1 MKVTLTFNEQRRA
14 AYRQQGLWGD
24 ASLADYWQQTARA
37 MPDKIAVVD
46 NHGATYTYSALD
58 HAASC
63 LANWMLAKGIESGDR
78 IAFQLPGWCEFT
90 VIYLACLKTGAVS
103 VPLLPSW
110 REAELVWVL
119 NKCQAKMFFA
129 PTLFKQTR
137 PVDLILPLQNQLPQ
151 LQQIVGVDK
160 LAPATSSLSLS
171 QILADNTPLTTAITT
186 HGDELAAVLFTSG
199 TEGLPKGVMLT
210 HNNILA
216 SERAYCARL
225 NLTWQDVFMMPA
237 PLGHATGFLHGVTA
251 PFLIGARSV
260 LLDIFTP
267 DACLALL
274 EQQRCTCMLGATPF
288 VYDLLNLLEKQPA
301 DLSALRFFLCGG
313 TTIPKKVARECQQ
326 RGIKLLSVY
335 GSTESSPHAVVNLDD
350 PLPRFMHT
358 DGYAAAGV
366 EIKVVDDARK
376 TYGSTESS
384 PHAVVNLDD
393 PLPRFMHTDGY
404 AAAGVE
410 IKVVDDARKT
420 LPPGCEG
427 EEASRGPN
435 VFMGYFD
442 EPELTARALDEE
454 GWYYSG
460 DLCRMDEAGY
470 IKITGRK
477 KDIIVRGGENIS
489 SREVEDI
496 LLQHPKIHDACVV
509 AMPDERLG
517 ERSCAYVVLKAPHH
531 SLSLEEVVA
540 FFSRKRVAKYK
551 YPEHIVVIEKLPR
564 TVSGKIQKFL
574 LRKDIMRRLTQDV
587 CEEIE

>member
-46 NHGATYTYSALD
+46 NHGASYTYSALD

-90 VIYLACLKTGAVS
+90 VIYLACLKIGAVS

-171 QILADNTPLTTAITT
+171 QIIADNTSLTTAITT
-186 HGDELAAVLFTSG
+186 HGDELAAALFTSG

-288 VYDLLNLLEKQPA
+288 VYDLLNVLEKQPA

-350 PLPRFMHT
+350 PL
-358 DGYAAAGV
+358 
-366 EIKVVDDARK
+366 
-376 TYGSTESS
+376 S
-384 PHAVVNLDD
+384 
-393 PLPRFMHTDGY
+393 RFMHTDGY

-564 TVSGKIQKFL
+564 TASGKIQKFL

>member
-46 NHGATYTYSALD
+46 NHGASYTYSALD

-63 LANWMLAKGIESGDR
+63 LANWMLTKGIESGDR

-90 VIYLACLKTGAVS
+90 VIYLACLKIGAVS

-171 QILADNTPLTTAITT
+171 QIIADNTPLTTAITV

-267 DACLALL
+267 AACLALL

-350 PLPRFMHT
+350 PL
-358 DGYAAAGV
+358 
-366 EIKVVDDARK
+366 
-376 TYGSTESS
+376 S
-384 PHAVVNLDD
+384 
-393 PLPRFMHTDGY
+393 RFMHTDGY

-442 EPELTARALDEE
+442 EPELTAHALDEE

-531 SLSLEEVVA
+531 SLSLEDVVA

-564 TVSGKIQKFL
+564 TASGKIQKFL

>member
-46 NHGATYTYSALD
+46 NHGASYTYSELD

-90 VIYLACLKTGAVS
+90 VIYLACLKIGAVS

-151 LQQIVGVDK
+151 LQQLVGVDK

-171 QILADNTPLTTAITT
+171 QIIADNIPLTTAITT

-350 PLPRFMHT
+350 PL
-358 DGYAAAGV
+358 
-366 EIKVVDDARK
+366 
-376 TYGSTESS
+376 S
-384 PHAVVNLDD
+384 
-393 PLPRFMHTDGY
+393 RFMHTDGY

-460 DLCRMDEAGY
+460 DLCCMDEAGY

-564 TVSGKIQKFL
+564 TASGKIQKFL

>member
-46 NHGATYTYSALD
+46 NHGASYTYSALD

-90 VIYLACLKTGAVS
+90 VIYLACLKIGAVS

-137 PVDLILPLQNQLPQ
+137 PVDLILSLQNQLPQ

-171 QILADNTPLTTAITT
+171 QIIADNTSLTTAITT

-288 VYDLLNLLEKQPA
+288 VYDLLNVLEKQPA

-350 PLPRFMHT
+350 PL
-358 DGYAAAGV
+358 
-366 EIKVVDDARK
+366 
-376 TYGSTESS
+376 S
-384 PHAVVNLDD
+384 
-393 PLPRFMHTDGY
+393 RFMHTDGY

-564 TVSGKIQKFL
+564 TASGKIQKFL

>member
-46 NHGATYTYSALD
+46 NHGASYTYSALD

-90 VIYLACLKTGAVS
+90 VIYLACLKIGAVS

-160 LAPATSSLSLS
+160 LAPATSALSLS
-171 QILADNTPLTTAITT
+171 QIIADNTPLTTAITV

-288 VYDLLNLLEKQPA
+288 VYDLLNVLEKQPA

-313 TTIPKKVARECQQ
+313 TTIPKKVALECQQ
-326 RGIKLLSVY
+326 LGIKLLSVY

-350 PLPRFMHT
+350 PL
-358 DGYAAAGV
+358 
-366 EIKVVDDARK
+366 
-376 TYGSTESS
+376 S
-384 PHAVVNLDD
+384 
-393 PLPRFMHTDGY
+393 RFMHTDGY

-564 TVSGKIQKFL
+564 TASGKIQKFL

>member
-14 AYRQQGLWGD
+14 TYRQQGLWGD

-46 NHGATYTYSALD
+46 NHGASYTYSALD

-90 VIYLACLKTGAVS
+90 VIYLACLKIGAVS

-171 QILADNTPLTTAITT
+171 QIIADNTSLTTAITT

-288 VYDLLNLLEKQPA
+288 VYDLLNVLEKQPA

-350 PLPRFMHT
+350 PL
-358 DGYAAAGV
+358 
-366 EIKVVDDARK
+366 
-376 TYGSTESS
+376 S
-384 PHAVVNLDD
+384 
-393 PLPRFMHTDGY
+393 RFMHTDGY

-509 AMPDERLG
+509 AMSDERLG

-564 TVSGKIQKFL
+564 TASGKIQKFL

>member
-1 MKVTLTFNEQRRA
+1 MHPTGPHLGPDALFRESKMKVTLTFNEQRRA

-46 NHGATYTYSALD
+46 NHGASYTYSALD

-90 VIYLACLKTGAVS
+90 VIYLACLKIGAVS

-160 LAPATSSLSLS
+160 LAPATSALSLS
-171 QILADNTPLTTAITT
+171 QIIADNTPLTTAITV

-267 DACLALL
+267 AACLALL

-350 PLPRFMHT
+350 PL
-358 DGYAAAGV
+358 
-366 EIKVVDDARK
+366 
-376 TYGSTESS
+376 S
-384 PHAVVNLDD
+384 
-393 PLPRFMHTDGY
+393 RFMHTDGY

-531 SLSLEEVVA
+531 SLSLEDVVT

-564 TVSGKIQKFL
+564 TASGKIQEFL
-574 LRKDIMRRLTQDV
+574 LRKDIMLRLTQDV

>member
-46 NHGATYTYSALD
+46 NHGASYTYSALD

-90 VIYLACLKTGAVS
+90 VIYLACLKIGAVS

-171 QILADNTPLTTAITT
+171 QIIADNTSLTTAITT

-288 VYDLLNLLEKQPA
+288 VYDLLNVLEKQPA

-313 TTIPKKVARECQQ
+313 TTIPKKVVRECQQ

-350 PLPRFMHT
+350 PL
-358 DGYAAAGV
+358 
-366 EIKVVDDARK
+366 
-376 TYGSTESS
+376 S
-384 PHAVVNLDD
+384 
-393 PLPRFMHTDGY
+393 RFMHTDGY

-509 AMPDERLG
+509 AMSDERLG

-564 TVSGKIQKFL
+564 TTSGKIQKFL

>member
-46 NHGATYTYSALD
+46 NHGASYTYSALD

-90 VIYLACLKTGAVS
+90 VIYLACLKIGAVS

-171 QILADNTPLTTAITT
+171 QIIADNTPLTTAITV

-267 DACLALL
+267 AACLALL

-288 VYDLLNLLEKQPA
+288 VYDLLNVLEKQPA

-350 PLPRFMHT
+350 PL
-358 DGYAAAGV
+358 
-366 EIKVVDDARK
+366 
-376 TYGSTESS
+376 S
-384 PHAVVNLDD
+384 
-393 PLPRFMHTDGY
+393 RFMHTDGY

-564 TVSGKIQKFL
+564 TASGKIQKFL

>member
-46 NHGATYTYSALD
+46 NHGASYTYSALD

-90 VIYLACLKTGAVS
+90 VIYLACLKIGAVS

-160 LAPATSSLSLS
+160 LAPATFSLSLS
-171 QILADNTPLTTAITT
+171 QIIADNTPLTTAITT

-288 VYDLLNLLEKQPA
+288 VYDLLNVLEKQPA

-326 RGIKLLSVY
+326 LGIKLLSVY

-350 PLPRFMHT
+350 PL
-358 DGYAAAGV
+358 
-366 EIKVVDDARK
+366 
-376 TYGSTESS
+376 S
-384 PHAVVNLDD
+384 
-393 PLPRFMHTDGY
+393 RFMHTDGY

-564 TVSGKIQKFL
+564 TASGKIQKFL

>member
-90 VIYLACLKTGAVS
+90 VIYLACLKIGAVS

-171 QILADNTPLTTAITT
+171 QIIADNTSLTTAITT

-350 PLPRFMHT
+350 PL
-358 DGYAAAGV
+358 
-366 EIKVVDDARK
+366 
-376 TYGSTESS
+376 S
-384 PHAVVNLDD
+384 
-393 PLPRFMHTDGY
+393 RFMHTDGY

-564 TVSGKIQKFL
+564 TASGKIQKFL
-574 LRKDIMRRLTQDV
+574 LRKDIMRRLTQDA

>member
-46 NHGATYTYSALD
+46 NHGASYTYSALD

-90 VIYLACLKTGAVS
+90 VIYLACLKIGAVS

-171 QILADNTPLTTAITT
+171 QIIADNTPLTTAITT

-288 VYDLLNLLEKQPA
+288 VYDLLNVLEKQPA

-326 RGIKLLSVY
+326 LGIKLLSVY

-350 PLPRFMHT
+350 PL
-358 DGYAAAGV
+358 
-366 EIKVVDDARK
+366 
-376 TYGSTESS
+376 S
-384 PHAVVNLDD
+384 
-393 PLPRFMHTDGY
+393 RFMHTDGY

-564 TVSGKIQKFL
+564 TASGKIQKFL
-574 LRKDIMRRLTQDV
+574 LRKDIMQRLTQDV

>member
-90 VIYLACLKTGAVS
+90 VIYLACLKIGAVS

-171 QILADNTPLTTAITT
+171 QIIADNIPLTTAITT

-225 NLTWQDVFMMPA
+225 NLTWLDVFMMPA

-326 RGIKLLSVY
+326 LGIKLLSVY

-350 PLPRFMHT
+350 PLSRFMHT

-366 EIKVVDDARK
+366 EIKVV
-376 TYGSTESS
+376 
-384 PHAVVNLDD
+384 N
-393 PLPRFMHTDGY
+393 
-404 AAAGVE
+404 
-410 IKVVDDARKT
+410 DARKT

-442 EPELTARALDEE
+442 EPELTACALDEE

-564 TVSGKIQKFL
+564 TASGKIQKFL
-574 LRKDIMRRLTQDV
+574 LRKDIMRRLTQDA

>member
-1 MKVTLTFNEQRRA
+1 MHPTGPHLGPDVLFRESNMKVTLTFNEQRRA

-46 NHGATYTYSALD
+46 NHGASYTYSALD

-90 VIYLACLKTGAVS
+90 VIYLACLKIGAVS

-171 QILADNTPLTTAITT
+171 QIIADNTPLTTAITT

-288 VYDLLNLLEKQPA
+288 VYDLLNVLEKQPA

-326 RGIKLLSVY
+326 LGIKLLSVY

-350 PLPRFMHT
+350 PL
-358 DGYAAAGV
+358 
-366 EIKVVDDARK
+366 
-376 TYGSTESS
+376 S
-384 PHAVVNLDD
+384 
-393 PLPRFMHTDGY
+393 RFMHTDGY

-489 SREVEDI
+489 SRGVEDI

-564 TVSGKIQKFL
+564 TASGKIQKFL

>member
-46 NHGATYTYSALD
+46 NHGASYTYSALD

-90 VIYLACLKTGAVS
+90 VIYLACLKIGAVS

-171 QILADNTPLTTAITT
+171 QIIADNTPLTMAITT

-260 LLDIFTP
+260 LLDIFTH

-350 PLPRFMHT
+350 PL
-358 DGYAAAGV
+358 
-366 EIKVVDDARK
+366 
-376 TYGSTESS
+376 S
-384 PHAVVNLDD
+384 
-393 PLPRFMHTDGY
+393 RFMHTDGY

-564 TVSGKIQKFL
+564 TASGKIQKFL

>member
-46 NHGATYTYSALD
+46 NHGASYTYSALD

-90 VIYLACLKTGAVS
+90 VIYLACLKIGAVS

-171 QILADNTPLTTAITT
+171 QIIADNTPLTTEITT

-288 VYDLLNLLEKQPA
+288 VYDLLNVLEKQPA

-326 RGIKLLSVY
+326 LGIKLLSVY

-350 PLPRFMHT
+350 PL
-358 DGYAAAGV
+358 
-366 EIKVVDDARK
+366 
-376 TYGSTESS
+376 S
-384 PHAVVNLDD
+384 
-393 PLPRFMHTDGY
+393 RFMHTDGY

-564 TVSGKIQKFL
+564 TASGKIQKFL

>member
-46 NHGATYTYSALD
+46 NHGASYTYSALD

-90 VIYLACLKTGAVS
+90 VIYLACLKIGAVS

-171 QILADNTPLTTAITT
+171 QIIADNTSLTTAITT

-216 SERAYCARL
+216 SERAYCVRL

-335 GSTESSPHAVVNLDD
+335 GSTESSPHAVVNLDA
-350 PLPRFMHT
+350 PL
-358 DGYAAAGV
+358 
-366 EIKVVDDARK
+366 
-376 TYGSTESS
+376 S
-384 PHAVVNLDD
+384 
-393 PLPRFMHTDGY
+393 RFMHTDGY

-564 TVSGKIQKFL
+564 TASGKIQKFL

>member
-46 NHGATYTYSALD
+46 NHGASYTYSALD

-90 VIYLACLKTGAVS
+90 VIYLACLKIGAVS

-171 QILADNTPLTTAITT
+171 QIIADNTSLTTAITT

-288 VYDLLNLLEKQPA
+288 VYDLLNVLEKQPA

-350 PLPRFMHT
+350 PL
-358 DGYAAAGV
+358 
-366 EIKVVDDARK
+366 
-376 TYGSTESS
+376 S
-384 PHAVVNLDD
+384 
-393 PLPRFMHTDGY
+393 RFMHTDGY

-509 AMPDERLG
+509 AMSDERLG

-564 TVSGKIQKFL
+564 TTSGKIQKFL

-587 CEEIE
+587 YEEIE

>member
-46 NHGATYTYSALD
+46 NHGASYTYSALD

-90 VIYLACLKTGAVS
+90 VIYLACLKIGAVS

-137 PVDLILPLQNQLPQ
+137 PVDLILPLQNQLLQ

-171 QILADNTPLTTAITT
+171 QIIAYNTPLTTAITV

-350 PLPRFMHT
+350 PL
-358 DGYAAAGV
+358 
-366 EIKVVDDARK
+366 
-376 TYGSTESS
+376 S
-384 PHAVVNLDD
+384 
-393 PLPRFMHTDGY
+393 RFMHTDGY

-531 SLSLEEVVA
+531 SLSLEDVVA

-564 TVSGKIQKFL
+564 TASGKIQKFL

>member
-90 VIYLACLKTGAVS
+90 VIYLACLKIGAVS

-151 LQQIVGVDK
+151 RQQIVGVDK

-171 QILADNTPLTTAITT
+171 QIIADNIPLTTAITT

-225 NLTWQDVFMMPA
+225 NLTWLDVFMMPA

-326 RGIKLLSVY
+326 LGIKLLSVY

-350 PLPRFMHT
+350 PLSRFMHT

-366 EIKVVDDARK
+366 EIKVV
-376 TYGSTESS
+376 
-384 PHAVVNLDD
+384 N
-393 PLPRFMHTDGY
+393 
-404 AAAGVE
+404 
-410 IKVVDDARKT
+410 DARKT

-564 TVSGKIQKFL
+564 TASGKIQKFL
-574 LRKDIMRRLTQDV
+574 LRKDIMRRLTQDA

>member
-1 MKVTLTFNEQRRA
+1 MHPTGPHLGPDVLFRESNMKVTLTFNEQRRA

-46 NHGATYTYSALD
+46 NHGASYTYSALD

-90 VIYLACLKTGAVS
+90 VIYLTCLKIGAVS

-171 QILADNTPLTTAITT
+171 QIIADNTPLTTAITT

-350 PLPRFMHT
+350 PL
-358 DGYAAAGV
+358 
-366 EIKVVDDARK
+366 
-376 TYGSTESS
+376 S
-384 PHAVVNLDD
+384 
-393 PLPRFMHTDGY
+393 RFMHTDGY

-564 TVSGKIQKFL
+564 TASGKIQKFL

>member
-46 NHGATYTYSALD
+46 NHGASYTYSALD

-90 VIYLACLKTGAVS
+90 VIYLACLKIGSVS

-171 QILADNTPLTTAITT
+171 QIIADNTPLTTAITT

-288 VYDLLNLLEKQPA
+288 VYDLLNVLEKQPA

-350 PLPRFMHT
+350 PL
-358 DGYAAAGV
+358 
-366 EIKVVDDARK
+366 
-376 TYGSTESS
+376 S
-384 PHAVVNLDD
+384 
-393 PLPRFMHTDGY
+393 RFMHTDGY

-509 AMPDERLG
+509 AMSDERLG

-564 TVSGKIQKFL
+564 TTSGKIQKFL

>member
-46 NHGATYTYSALD
+46 NHGASYTYSALD

-90 VIYLACLKTGAVS
+90 VIYLACLKIGAVS

-151 LQQIVGVDK
+151 LQQIVGADK

-171 QILADNTPLTTAITT
+171 QIIADNTPLTTAITT

-288 VYDLLNLLEKQPA
+288 VYDLLNVLEKQPA

-326 RGIKLLSVY
+326 LGIKLLSVY

-350 PLPRFMHT
+350 PL
-358 DGYAAAGV
+358 
-366 EIKVVDDARK
+366 
-376 TYGSTESS
+376 S
-384 PHAVVNLDD
+384 
-393 PLPRFMHTDGY
+393 RFMHTDGY

-564 TVSGKIQKFL
+564 TASGKIQKFL

>member
-46 NHGATYTYSALD
+46 NHGASYTYSALD

-90 VIYLACLKTGAVS
+90 VIYLACLKIGAVS

-171 QILADNTPLTTAITT
+171 QIIADNTPLTTAITT

-288 VYDLLNLLEKQPA
+288 VYDLLNVLEKQPA

-326 RGIKLLSVY
+326 LGIKLLSVY

-350 PLPRFMHT
+350 PLSH
-358 DGYAAAGV
+358 
-366 EIKVVDDARK
+366 
-376 TYGSTESS
+376 
-384 PHAVVNLDD
+384 
-393 PLPRFMHTDGY
+393 FMHTDGY

-564 TVSGKIQKFL
+564 TASGKIQKFL

>member
-46 NHGATYTYSALD
+46 NHGASYTYSALD

-90 VIYLACLKTGAVS
+90 VIYLACLKIGAVS

-171 QILADNTPLTTAITT
+171 QIIADNTSLTTAITT

-288 VYDLLNLLEKQPA
+288 VYDLLNVLEKQPA

-350 PLPRFMHT
+350 PL
-358 DGYAAAGV
+358 
-366 EIKVVDDARK
+366 
-376 TYGSTESS
+376 S
-384 PHAVVNLDD
+384 
-393 PLPRFMHTDGY
+393 RFMHTDGY

-509 AMPDERLG
+509 AMSDERLG
-517 ERSCAYVVLKAPHH
+517 ERSCAYVVLKASHH

-564 TVSGKIQKFL
+564 TTSGKIQKFL

>member
-1 MKVTLTFNEQRRA
+1 M
-14 AYRQQGLWGD
+14 
-24 ASLADYWQQTARA
+24 
-37 MPDKIAVVD
+37 
-46 NHGATYTYSALD
+46 
-58 HAASC
+58 
-63 LANWMLAKGIESGDR
+63 
-78 IAFQLPGWCEFT
+78 
-90 VIYLACLKTGAVS
+90 
-103 VPLLPSW
+103 
-110 REAELVWVL
+110 
-119 NKCQAKMFFA
+119 
-129 PTLFKQTR
+129 
-137 PVDLILPLQNQLPQ
+137 
-151 LQQIVGVDK
+151 DK

-171 QILADNTPLTTAITT
+171 QIIADNTPLTTAITT

-313 TTIPKKVARECQQ
+313 PTIPKKVARECQQ

-350 PLPRFMHT
+350 PL
-358 DGYAAAGV
+358 
-366 EIKVVDDARK
+366 
-376 TYGSTESS
+376 S
-384 PHAVVNLDD
+384 
-393 PLPRFMHTDGY
+393 RFMHTDGY

-454 GWYYSG
+454 GRYYSG

-564 TVSGKIQKFL
+564 TASGKIQKFL

>member
-46 NHGATYTYSALD
+46 NHGASYTYSALD

-90 VIYLACLKTGAVS
+90 VIYLACLKIGAVS

-171 QILADNTPLTTAITT
+171 QIIADNTPLTTAITT

-350 PLPRFMHT
+350 PL
-358 DGYAAAGV
+358 
-366 EIKVVDDARK
+366 
-376 TYGSTESS
+376 S
-384 PHAVVNLDD
+384 
-393 PLPRFMHTDGY
+393 RFMHTDGY

-564 TVSGKIQKFL
+564 TASGKIQKFL

-587 CEEIE
+587 CE

>member
-46 NHGATYTYSALD
+46 NHGASYTYSALD

-90 VIYLACLKTGAVS
+90 VIYLACLKIGAVS

-171 QILADNTPLTTAITT
+171 QIIADNTSLTTAITT

-288 VYDLLNLLEKQPA
+288 VYDLLNVLEKQPA

-350 PLPRFMHT
+350 PL
-358 DGYAAAGV
+358 
-366 EIKVVDDARK
+366 
-376 TYGSTESS
+376 S
-384 PHAVVNLDD
+384 
-393 PLPRFMHTDGY
+393 RFMHTDGY

-517 ERSCAYVVLKAPHH
+517 ERSYAYVVLKAPHH

-564 TVSGKIQKFL
+564 TASGKIQKFL

>member
-46 NHGATYTYSALD
+46 NHGASYTYSALD

-90 VIYLACLKTGAVS
+90 VIYLACLKIGAVS

-110 REAELVWVL
+110 REAELVLVL

-171 QILADNTPLTTAITT
+171 QIIADNTPLTTAITT

-288 VYDLLNLLEKQPA
+288 VYDLLNVLEKQPA

-326 RGIKLLSVY
+326 LGIKLLSVY

-350 PLPRFMHT
+350 PL
-358 DGYAAAGV
+358 
-366 EIKVVDDARK
+366 
-376 TYGSTESS
+376 S
-384 PHAVVNLDD
+384 
-393 PLPRFMHTDGY
+393 RFMHTDGY

-564 TVSGKIQKFL
+564 TASGKIQKFL

>member
-46 NHGATYTYSALD
+46 NHGASYTYSALD

-90 VIYLACLKTGAVS
+90 VIYLACLKIGAVS

-171 QILADNTPLTTAITT
+171 QIIADNTPLTTAITT

-288 VYDLLNLLEKQPA
+288 VYDLLNILEKQPA

-326 RGIKLLSVY
+326 LGIKLLSVY

-350 PLPRFMHT
+350 PL
-358 DGYAAAGV
+358 
-366 EIKVVDDARK
+366 
-376 TYGSTESS
+376 S
-384 PHAVVNLDD
+384 
-393 PLPRFMHTDGY
+393 RFMHTDGY

-564 TVSGKIQKFL
+564 TASGKIQKFL

>member
-24 ASLADYWQQTARA
+24 ASLADYRQQTARA

-46 NHGATYTYSALD
+46 NHGASYTYSALD

-90 VIYLACLKTGAVS
+90 VIYLACLKIGAVS

-171 QILADNTPLTTAITT
+171 QIIADNTPLTTAITT

-216 SERAYCARL
+216 SERDYCARL

-350 PLPRFMHT
+350 PL
-358 DGYAAAGV
+358 
-366 EIKVVDDARK
+366 
-376 TYGSTESS
+376 S
-384 PHAVVNLDD
+384 
-393 PLPRFMHTDGY
+393 RFMHTDGY

-564 TVSGKIQKFL
+564 TASGKIQKFL

>member
-46 NHGATYTYSALD
+46 NHGASYTYSALD

-90 VIYLACLKTGAVS
+90 VIYLACLKIGAVS

-137 PVDLILPLQNQLPQ
+137 PVDLTLPLQNQLPQ

-171 QILADNTPLTTAITT
+171 QIIADNTPLTTAITT

-267 DACLALL
+267 DVCLALL

-288 VYDLLNLLEKQPA
+288 VYDLLNVLEKQPA

-350 PLPRFMHT
+350 PL
-358 DGYAAAGV
+358 
-366 EIKVVDDARK
+366 
-376 TYGSTESS
+376 S
-384 PHAVVNLDD
+384 
-393 PLPRFMHTDGY
+393 RFMHTDGY

-517 ERSCAYVVLKAPHH
+517 ERSCAYVVLKAPYH

-564 TVSGKIQKFL
+564 TASGKIQKFL
-574 LRKDIMRRLTQDV
+574 LRKDIIRRLTQDV

>member
-46 NHGATYTYSALD
+46 NHGASYTYSALD

-63 LANWMLAKGIESGDR
+63 LANRMLAKGIESGDR

-90 VIYLACLKTGAVS
+90 VIYLACLKIGAVS

-171 QILADNTPLTTAITT
+171 QIIADNTPLTTAITT

-288 VYDLLNLLEKQPA
+288 VYDLLNVLEKQPA

-326 RGIKLLSVY
+326 LGIKLLSVY

-350 PLPRFMHT
+350 PL
-358 DGYAAAGV
+358 
-366 EIKVVDDARK
+366 
-376 TYGSTESS
+376 S
-384 PHAVVNLDD
+384 
-393 PLPRFMHTDGY
+393 RFMHTDGY

-564 TVSGKIQKFL
+564 TASGKIQKFL

>member
-1 MKVTLTFNEQRRA
+1 MHPTGPHLGPDVLFRESKMKVTLTFNEQRRA

-37 MPDKIAVVD
+37 MPGKIAVVD
-46 NHGATYTYSALD
+46 NHGASYTYSALD

-90 VIYLACLKTGAVS
+90 VIYLACLKIGAVS

-171 QILADNTPLTTAITT
+171 QIIADNTPLTMAITT

-350 PLPRFMHT
+350 PL
-358 DGYAAAGV
+358 
-366 EIKVVDDARK
+366 
-376 TYGSTESS
+376 S
-384 PHAVVNLDD
+384 
-393 PLPRFMHTDGY
+393 RFMHTDGY

-460 DLCRMDEAGY
+460 DLCRMDEDGY

-564 TVSGKIQKFL
+564 TASGKIQKFL

>member
-46 NHGATYTYSALD
+46 NHGASYTYSALD

-90 VIYLACLKTGAVS
+90 VIYLACLKIGAVS

-151 LQQIVGVDK
+151 LQQLVGVDK
-160 LAPATSSLSLS
+160 LAPATSALSLS
-171 QILADNTPLTTAITT
+171 QIIADNTPLTTAITV

-260 LLDIFTP
+260 LLDIFIP

-350 PLPRFMHT
+350 PL
-358 DGYAAAGV
+358 
-366 EIKVVDDARK
+366 
-376 TYGSTESS
+376 S
-384 PHAVVNLDD
+384 
-393 PLPRFMHTDGY
+393 RFMHTDGY

-460 DLCRMDEAGY
+460 DLCCMDEAGY

-564 TVSGKIQKFL
+564 TASGKIQKFL